1 MVAKIL
7 LCSLYS
13 TFLCIYSIIEVLGF
27 FIWIVLN
34 LPGLRKESPRTN
46 CAHFCKKMNFLTKV
60 CSIVRT
66 QCAPTLLTRPSFF
79 WLLQL
84 YQSRHSRLAIR
95 PLFHSLPEFFRIIWR
110 NKRILWYFTPAAA
123 LILFFFVFLPL
134 SWNISKYISNSFQ
147 LPCFF
152 EWKPLFSCIFSVLH
166 LHFCPY
172 AYLTWRSF
180 IFFFAI
186 STYGLIRNGPNRLR
200 IRKIGRVLVF
210 CMNFWCCV
218 HAWFLFFTR

>member
-34 LPGLRKESPRTN
+34 LPGLRKDSPRTN

-84 YQSRHSRLAIR
+84 IQSRHGRLAIR
-95 PLFHSLPEFFRIIWR
+95 PFFHSLLPEFFLFIWR
-110 NKRILWYFTPAAA
+110 IKRLLWYFTPAAS
-123 LILFFFVFLPL
+123 LILFCFVFFPL
-134 SWNISKYISNSFQ
+134 SWNILKFISN
-147 LPCFF
+147 
-152 EWKPLFSCIFSVLH
+152 LF
-166 LHFCPY
+166 
-172 AYLTWRSF
+172 
-180 IFFFAI
+180 
-186 STYGLIRNGPNRLR
+186 
-200 IRKIGRVLVF
+200 
-210 CMNFWCCV
+210 
-218 HAWFLFFTR
+218 